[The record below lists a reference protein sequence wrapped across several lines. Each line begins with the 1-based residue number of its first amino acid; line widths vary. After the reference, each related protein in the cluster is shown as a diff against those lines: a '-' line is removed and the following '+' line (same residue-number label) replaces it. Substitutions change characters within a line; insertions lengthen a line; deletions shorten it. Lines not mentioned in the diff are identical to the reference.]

1 MSAFSTPLLD
11 LFRRGDVDRELRLL
25 AARGALA
32 TRGQEQVGLLMLMVG
47 DGDPEVAATAEQT
60 LQAIPNDKLARF
72 LARSDVPADVR
83 AFFAARSVEPAESP
97 DTEEADAPLSGEPE
111 DITASAPEAAA
122 EGEPEDEQTTV
133 QRIAAMSVAQRVVT
147 AMKGT
152 REERAILIRDS
163 NKLVNA
169 AVLSSPKL
177 TETEVERIAKMTSVS
192 EEVLRIIG
200 RTRAWM
206 KNYSIAAGL
215 ARNSKT
221 PITMSMNILSRLTA
235 KDLKAITTD
244 RNVPDVVRQSAKRKL
259 TPGNE

>member
-1 MSAFSTPLLD
+1 LTAFSTPLLD

-32 TRGQEQVGLLMLMVG
+32 TRGQEQVGLLMLMVE

-60 LQAIPNDKLARF
+60 LRAIPTDKLARF
-72 LARSDVPADVR
+72 LARSDVPTEVR
-83 AFFAARSVEPAESP
+83 SFFAARSVAPAESP
-97 DTEEADAPLSGEPE
+97 ASEEADAPLAGESE
-111 DITASAPEAAA
+111 DLTASEA

-133 QRIAAMSVAQRVVT
+133 QRIASMSVAQRVVT

-215 ARNSKT
+215 ARNAKT

-259 TPGNE
+259 APGKD

>member
-32 TRGQEQVGLLMLMVG
+32 TRGQEQVGLLMLMVE

-60 LQAIPNDKLARF
+60 LKSVPTEKLARF
-72 LARSDVPADVR
+72 LARSDVPAEVR

-97 DTEEADAPLSGEPE
+97 GPAAEEADAPLSGGPE
-111 DITASAPEAAA
+111 DVTAPAG
-122 EGEPEDEQTTV
+122 EGVEPEDEQTTV
-133 QRIAAMSVAQRVVT
+133 QRIASMSVAQRVVT

-221 PITMSMNILSRLTA
+221 PITMSMNILPRLTV

-259 TPGNE
+259 GPGKD